1 MIFLAESETDQT
13 FRNFLV
19 RWGVLV
25 DQGYILDLSRSVP
38 GNPNILRLAAYNP
51 QAPAEI
57 ILPRGEPLQVSFMPG
72 TTALG
77 LLNDGLRLTLP
88 LAATSGES
96 YLIDDPERTEPVTEG
111 EDADRKGPFSPVV
124 LVRGLGPVG
133 SPAPATQPA
142 DSEFSWLVVFGDSD
156 FLANSFYGRGSGADL
171 FLNSTNYL
179 LGDFSLVSIRDKAF
193 TFREFNLNRN
203 EERFVRWSSW
213 LFLPG
218 LLALMAAFVWWVRR

>member
-1 MIFLAESETDQT
+1 
-13 FRNFLV
+13 
-19 RWGVLV
+19 
-25 DQGYILDLSRSVP
+25 
-38 GNPNILRLAAYNP
+38 
-51 QAPAEI
+51 
-57 ILPRGEPLQVSFMPG
+57 MPG
-72 TTALG
+72 ATALG
-77 LLNDGLRLTLP
+77 LVNDGLRLPLP
-88 LAATSGES
+88 LAATSVES
-96 YLIDDPERTEPVTEG
+96 YLIDDPDRTEPVTEG
-111 EDADRKGPFSPVV
+111 EEADRKGPFSPVV

-156 FLANSFYGRGSGADL
+156 FLANSFFGRGSGADL

-218 LLALMAAFVWWVRR
+218 LLGLMAAFVWWVRR

>member
-1 MIFLAESETDQT
+1 MIFLAESETDRT

-25 DQGYILDLSRSVP
+25 DEGYILDLSRSVP
-38 GNPNILRLAAYNP
+38 GSPNILRLAAYNP
-51 QAPAEI
+51 QAPTEI

-77 LLNDGLRLTLP
+77 MINDGLRLTLP
-88 LAATSGES
+88 LAATSAES
-96 YLIDDPERTEPVTEG
+96 YLIDDPDRTEPVTEG

-124 LVRGLGPVG
+124 LIRSLGPVG
-133 SPAPATQPA
+133 SPAPVGQPA